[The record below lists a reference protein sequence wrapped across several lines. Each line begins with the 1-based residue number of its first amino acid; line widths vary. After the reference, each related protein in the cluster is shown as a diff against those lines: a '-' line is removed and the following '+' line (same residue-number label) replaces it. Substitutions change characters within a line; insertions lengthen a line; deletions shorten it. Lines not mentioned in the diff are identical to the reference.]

1 MNMDTSTSPRGVLMI
16 QPLPGIGDMV
26 WHIPHLLAI
35 AGCEPEG
42 KVEVLTKPRSLS
54 DQLLANLPEVAEVIW
69 LRRKPGE
76 HDGWRGFWLLVR
88 QLRAR
93 RLRKVWILHDSS
105 RYALAAWLAGIPERV
120 GYAGGWQ
127 RWLFSDTPRVPLS
140 STGHTVER
148 ADRFLAAF
156 DIALK
161 RPQPLLVSTV
171 SAQQRV
177 EAEYGECPRPWFA
190 FGIGSSEPSRQWGET
205 HFAACLQALHA
216 RYGGSVFLLGGAAE
230 TAMATELAA
239 TCPTAAPVP
248 VIQAPLQELIA
259 LLARCQLFVGNDTGM
274 LNLAAATGCHSFAL
288 LGQAI
293 SAWVATS
300 SPRIH
305 PVYPPGG
312 LAADGVSRI
321 AVETVLDTIASLE
334 TECEL
339 ARVV

>member
-1 MNMDTSTSPRGVLMI
+1 MKTNIPRYGVLVI

-35 AGCEPEG
+35 ARHEPEG
-42 KVEVLTKPRSLS
+42 KVSVLTKSRSLS
-54 DQLLANLPEVAEVIW
+54 NQLLANLPEITEVMW
-69 LRRKPGE
+69 LKRKPGE
-76 HDGWRGFWLLVR
+76 HDGWRGFWRLVR
-88 QLRAR
+88 QLRIR

-105 RYALAAWLAGIPERV
+105 RYALAAWLAGVPERV

-127 RWLFSDTPRVPLS
+127 RWLFSGTPRTPLS
-140 STGHTVER
+140 SAGHTVER
-148 ADRFLAAF
+148 ADRFLTAF
-156 DIALK
+156 NVALK
-161 RPQPLLVSTV
+161 RPLPLLMPAATMLPP
-171 SAQQRV
+171 V
-177 EAEYGECPRPWFA
+177 EAEYGSHPRPWFV
-190 FGIGSSEPSRQWGET
+190 FGIGSSEASRQWGKAHYT
-205 HFAACLQALHA
+205 RLLLALHA
-216 RYGGSVFLLGGAAE
+216 RYGGSFFLLGGTAE
-230 TAMATELAA
+230 TSMATELAA
-239 TCPTAAPVP
+239 ACLTAAPVS

-274 LNLAAATGCHSFAL
+274 LNLAAATGCHSVAL

-339 ARVV
+339 ARVA